1 MAAAMNEK
9 SRVLDIIYNNNIEE
23 MRKYLKE
30 GGNVDFVINGEKTP
44 LCMTRTV
51 EMAELLLENGAD
63 IHYRGYKNITPLLA
77 QANPG
82 NPQIVELLL
91 RTDPSIIHDVDRAGE
106 NALHNCVRHAY
117 ETSLQC
123 AEILVAA
130 DPTLVT
136 VKNNKGQT
144 PLDIARQ
151 SNNVA
156 TQRIIDLL
164 RRTAAGLKVASFVNK
179 QVNKKRTLHE
189 AWRPPNGNGNLGGNA
204 YQALASKYANRL
216 KTRRSKT
223 RKSKTRKSR
232 RY

>member
-1 MAAAMNEK
+1 M
-9 SRVLDIIYNNNIEE
+9 
-23 MRKYLKE
+23 
-30 GGNVDFVINGEKTP
+30 GEVTP
-44 LCMTRTV
+44 LCLAKSA
-51 EMAELLLENGAD
+51 EMADFLLEHGAD

-77 QANPG
+77 QANTG
-82 NPQIVELLL
+82 NPEVVELLL

-123 AEILVAA
+123 AEILVVA

-144 PLDIARQ
+144 PLHIARQ
-151 SNNVA
+151 NHNVA
-156 TQRIIDLL
+156 TKRIIELL
-164 RRTAAGLKVASFVNK
+164 RKTAAGLKVASFVNK

-204 YQALASKYANRL
+204 YQALASKYANGL
-216 KTRRSKT
+216 KSRKNGRSRKSKS
-223 RKSKTRKSR
+223 RKSKTRRS
-232 RY
+232 